1 MKRAICLIPAILLF
15 VLAGAANAAAVKVGT
30 VDLPQILQKSPQV
43 QSINEK
49 LNKEFRPEQQKIVA
63 AQKNI
68 RAEAGKL
75 NPEQAKK
82 LSKAEQKKIQEKL
95 VSKQKD
101 LNQMVT
107 KFQEKVRTA
116 QTRAMKQFMT
126 EVNSAVKTV
135 AKKKSLDI
143 VLLKPAVMYAAD
155 AQDITNDVLAQLPKK

>member
-15 VLAGAANAAAVKVGT
+15 VLVGAANAAAVKVGT
-30 VDLPQILQKSPQV
+30 VDLPHILQQSPQV
-43 QSINEK
+43 QAINEK

-68 RAEAGKL
+68 RSEANKL

-82 LSKAEQKKIQEKL
+82 LSKEEQKKIQEKL
-95 VSKQKD
+95 ILEQKN
-101 LNQMVT
+101 LNQMVS
-107 KFQEKVRTA
+107 KFQQKVRTA
-116 QTRAMKQFMT
+116 QTRAMKQFMS
-126 EVNSAVKTV
+126 EVNNAVKIV

-155 AQDITNDVLAQLPKK
+155 AQDITSDVLAQLPK